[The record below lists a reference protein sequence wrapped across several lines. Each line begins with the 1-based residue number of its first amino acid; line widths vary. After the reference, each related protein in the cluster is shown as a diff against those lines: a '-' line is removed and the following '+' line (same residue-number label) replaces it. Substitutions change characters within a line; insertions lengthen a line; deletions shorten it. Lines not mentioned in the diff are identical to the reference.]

1 MKFQLPKQTT
11 LNLKNKLTGAFGMK
25 IAENAPCQKFWIGE
39 RNEQN

>member
-1 MKFQLPKQTT
+1 MFKS
-11 LNLKNKLTGAFGMK
+11 KNELTGALGMQ